1 MILGSTGDG
10 EVRQGSLGRQTI
22 VYLEE
27 CCLGEQLESVLLGGL
42 VEHLENTTV
51 IPALSHQRRR

>member
-10 EVRQGSLGRQTI
+10 EVRQGSLGRQII